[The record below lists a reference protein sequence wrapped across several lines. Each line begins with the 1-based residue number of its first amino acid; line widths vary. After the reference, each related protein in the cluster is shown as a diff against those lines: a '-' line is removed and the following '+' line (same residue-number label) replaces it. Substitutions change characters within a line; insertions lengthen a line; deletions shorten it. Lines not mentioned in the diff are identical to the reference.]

1 MTIIWLLF
9 ITSVI
14 VLPTTA
20 LLALRWALRNGEF
33 RNLKKSALL
42 IFDEDEPVGQMT
54 DFFPTNHSKSS
65 LVDGHKPVTPIGPTS
80 PLMEREAPPEIT
92 HRRDRK
98 TGIVV

>member
-33 RNLKKSALL
+33 RNLKKTALL

-54 DFFPTNHSKSS
+54 DFFPQRAAVSK
-65 LVDGHKPVTPIGPTS
+65 VDAPS
-80 PLMEREAPPEIT
+80 AEA
-92 HRRDRK
+92 
-98 TGIVV
+98 